1 MNKDTLPSELKS
13 KIYDLE
19 TKTVKKS
26 GNGGVVYLPPSW
38 IGRKVQVLLIE
49 PLEVGG

>member
-26 GNGGVVYLPPSW
+26 GNSGIVYLPPSW
-38 IGRKVQVLLIE
+38 EGKKVQVLLIE
-49 PLEVGG
+49 EIVD